1 MLATPHRPAL
11 LASFALC
18 ACASSE
24 PVDDTEPQVD
34 AAAESSI
41 GSGGSGG
48 GGALSGGGFPTK
60 LDGGG
65 GVPIEGGGGSGG
77 GGGCSAEVC
86 NGLDDD
92 CDGTPDNSVCTGGCT
107 GHAYSGR
114 GYMFCS
120 TAKSLSEAAAV
131 CVNQDMGVALPNDQ
145 AENDWLRTTA
155 TAQSMGAFWL
165 GGTDWTK
172 EGDWKW
178 PDGTQ
183 FWTGGASGSS
193 VGGLFTNWA
202 PSQPSGS
209 KNDDC
214 MRMDTAGKWSEID
227 CNKTAAYVCEK
238 Y

>member
-1 MLATPHRPAL
+1 MLATPHRAAL
-11 LASFALC
+11 LAGFALC

-24 PVDDTEPQVD
+24 AVDDTEPQED
-34 AAAESSI
+34 AATEGSI
-41 GSGGSGG
+41 GSGGTVGSGG
-48 GGALSGGGFPTK
+48 LSGGGFPTK

-65 GVPIEGGGGSGG
+65 GVSVEGGGSGG

-92 CDGTPDNSVCTGGCT
+92 CDGKPDNGVCTAACT
-107 GHAYSGR
+107 GHTYSGR

-120 TAKSLSEAAAV
+120 TAKSLSDAAAE

-155 TAQSMGAFWL
+155 TAQNMAALWL
-165 GGTDWTK
+165 GGTDWTT

-193 VGGLFTNWA
+193 VGGLYTNWA
-202 PSQPSGS
+202 PSQPTGS
-209 KNDDC
+209 KSKDC
-214 MRMDTAGKWSEID
+214 LKMDTSGKWSEVD
-227 CNKTAAYVCEK
+227 CNELAAYVCEK